1 MTGHLKRYQ
10 KESDVSYAE
19 GVFATLE
26 LLEARPEAVERIL
39 LSSRCEPNEGVVKIR
54 ATCAERGI
62 LVGVDDRTV
71 ERISPRA
78 SHLAIGVFR
87 KYAMSLDA
95 SADHVVLVEPA
106 DMGNLG
112 AIARTMIGFG
122 IRDLALV
129 RPAVDAFDPKA
140 IRASMGALFRLSFE
154 YFDSFDEYRQRFAW
168 PIHAFMTDGRCAIDR
183 VRFDSPCALVFG
195 NESSGLPPSFHDLGT
210 SVAIPQTEAVDSL
223 SLPTA
228 VAIALYERARAGR
241 IAPPDARP
249 LRAGRSV
256 DTIRA

>member
-1 MTGHLKRYQ
+1 MMSHLKRYQ

-26 LLEARPEAVERIL
+26 LLDAKPDAVERVL
-39 LSSRCEPNEGVVKIR
+39 LSSRGEPNEGVVKIR
-54 ATCAERGI
+54 ALCAECQI
-62 LVGVDDRTV
+62 ETAIDDRTL
-71 ERISPRA
+71 ERLSPRG

-87 KYAMSLDA
+87 KYPMSLDA
-95 SADHVVLVEPA
+95 NVDHVVLVEPA

-112 AIARTMIGFG
+112 AIARTMVGFDV
-122 IRDLALV
+122 RDLALV

-140 IRASMGALFRLSFE
+140 IRASMGALFRLSSA
-154 YFDSFDEYRQRFAW
+154 YFDSFDEYRQRFAR
-168 PIHAFMTDGRCAIDR
+168 PTYAFMTDGRCAIER

-228 VAIALYERARAGR
+228 VAIALYERARTGR
-241 IAPPDARP
+241 GA
-249 LRAGRSV
+249 
-256 DTIRA
+256 